1 MASTRLP
8 GKVLLDIEGKIM
20 LQRIVERISR
30 SEFINKII
38 VATTLENKDDEIEKF
53 VTQNLNCEIFRG
65 SENDVLDRFYKCAKK
80 YHADLVIRVTAD
92 DPLKD
97 PHIIDKA
104 VEIMIKNS
112 NLDYC
117 SNTIQPTYPEGLD
130 IEVIRFSS
138 LERAFYKAIISSE
151 REHVTPYIW
160 KNKHKF
166 NVHNF
171 KFERD
176 LSSWRWTIDKKVDL
190 DFICCIFK
198 EFKDN
203 PFVTF
208 EEVIKFIENNPE
220 IMLINNEIVRN
231 EGYIKS
237 LKED

>member
-20 LQRIVERISR
+20 LQRIVERISGC
-30 SEFINKII
+30 EFINKII
-38 VATTLENKDDEIEKF
+38 VATTIEPEDDAIENF
-53 VTQNLNCEIFRG
+53 VNQNLKCEIFRG

-80 YHADLVIRVTAD
+80 YEADLVIRVTAD

-97 PHIIDKA
+97 PQIIDKA
-104 VEIMIKNS
+104 VDIMIKDLNI
-112 NLDYC
+112 DYC
-117 SNTIQPTYPEGLD
+117 SNTIEPTYPEGLD
-130 IEVIRFSS
+130 IEVFRFSS
-138 LERAFYKAIISSE
+138 LKRAFSGAVLRSD

-160 KNKHKF
+160 KNTHKF
-166 NVHNF
+166 NIHNF

-176 LSSWRWTIDKKVDL
+176 LSSWRWTVDKKVDF

-198 EFKDN
+198 EFKEN
-203 PFVTF
+203 PMVNFL
-208 EEVIKFIENNPE
+208 EVIKFIENNPE
-220 IMLINNEIVRN
+220 LMLINNEIVRN